1 MTNIFISSTYIDCIE
16 YRNAAIEAIHTFNDN
31 NISIIGMEL
40 FGSRKETT
48 LEVCINEVKKADIYI
63 LIIAHRYGSIDKE
76 SQKSYTQLEYEE
88 AAKKDIPI
96 LVYFLDNNVPILPD
110 MIDKNRNY
118 NRLKKFKKH
127 LANKHTY
134 QTFRDN
140 YDLKHKILL
149 DLKRELNQ
157 EYILENKI
165 DLEDMNLTPNVY
177 NHHEYEIDF
186 IINDYFYDISDIH
199 KLNLQIVE
207 NLNLAKGNTLFVNI
221 IMFESGIRKEGTILI
236 CQNSFASWLKNIVS
250 LNQYRRDNEETGE
263 EENDIF
269 RAKVKYVFTTY
280 KEEDFSGD
288 DIIYLPEEYCAFV
301 LLEMPKKV
309 DVYRRKMESVE
320 YI

>member
-165 DLEDMNLTPNVY
+165 D
-177 NHHEYEIDF
+177 F

-221 IMFESGIRKEGTILI
+221 IMFESGIRKEETILI

-250 LNQYRRDNEETGE
+250 LNRYRRDNEETRE

-269 RAKVKYVFTTY
+269 RAKV
-280 KEEDFSGD
+280 SM
-288 DIIYLPEEYCAFV
+288 YLQ
-301 LLEMPKKV
+301 LIK
-309 DVYRRKMESVE
+309 RRILVGM
-320 YI
+320 I

>member
-1 MTNIFISSTYIDCIE
+1 MTNIFISSAYIDCIE
-16 YRNAAIEAIHTFNDN
+16 YRNAAIEAIHTFNDS

-88 AAKKDIPI
+88 ADKKDMPI
-96 LVYFLDNNVPILPD
+96 LVYFLDNNIPVLPD

-118 NRLKKFKKH
+118 NKLKKFKKH
-127 LANKHTY
+127 LTNKHTY

-149 DLKRELNQ
+149 DLKRELHQ
-157 EYILENKI
+157 EYIIENKI
-165 DLEDMNLTPNVY
+165 NFEDMNLTPNVY

-186 IINDYFYDISDIH
+186 IISDYFYNIRDIH

-207 NLNLAKGNTLFVNI
+207 NLNLAKGNTLYVNI
-221 IMFESGIRKEGTILI
+221 IRFELGTKKEETILI

-250 LNQYRRDNEETGE
+250 LNQYRRDNEETRE

-288 DIIYLPEEYCAFV
+288 NIIYLSEKYYF
-301 LLEMPKKV
+301 
-309 DVYRRKMESVE
+309 S
-320 YI
+320 